1 MVLRMQI
8 QGFLPPLLYSYSI
21 VVIIS
26 HPDDPLCFL
35 IPSYRLATVDVL
47 ELIASIESF
56 HASEG
61 TRLSLLDGKGKTAN
75 RGYKPPVLQLSIL

>member
-26 HPDDPLCFL
+26 HPDDA
-35 IPSYRLATVDVL
+35 IPCVSLFLATVDVL